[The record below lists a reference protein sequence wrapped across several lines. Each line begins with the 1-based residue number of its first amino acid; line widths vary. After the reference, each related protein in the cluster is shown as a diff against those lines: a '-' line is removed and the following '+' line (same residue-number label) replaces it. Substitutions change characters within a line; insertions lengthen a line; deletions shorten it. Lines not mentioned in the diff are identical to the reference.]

1 MHFSKPRYII
11 NMSDNGELAKH
22 FHESHNLIDDLN
34 VTILQNNIK
43 TAVEIV
49 DYVEEMYNFY

>member
-1 MHFSKPRYII
+1 
-11 NMSDNGELAKH
+11 MSDNGKLAKH

-49 DYVEEMYNFY
+49 DYVEEMCNFY